1 MEFDN
6 HYIGIIINIL
16 VIIGAIPVAMVL
28 ASFLHGMVS
37 YLIKASQMKEIYTIV
52 KSLNSAQERETSQ
65 IRNNTHSSPTTSLE
79 KFLFP

>member
-6 HYIGIIINIL
+6 HYIGIIVNIL

-37 YLIKASQMKEIYTIV
+37 YLIKALQMKETYTII
-52 KSLNSAQERETSQ
+52 KLISAQRKESQ
-65 IRNNTHSSPTTSLE
+65 IRNNYYHTH
-79 KFLFP
+79 KK